1 MSQRISI
8 TDLAYV
14 TVPTL
19 SPGGPELISTLS
31 NDELNLAQIAEVLEM
46 HPVISVRLIGLANSA
61 WSAPDRTIV
70 DLQTACIRL
79 GLNVVRSSVIA
90 YALAAPFSL
99 PSCQNFDARRF
110 WTCTLLAAEA
120 AGRLAS
126 AYQLENSMARTSGML
141 RNLGLI
147 WLVDLA
153 PEHSNRAFVA
163 VADEEYPNLSTAL
176 TEHVGISHLQAS
188 KSLLTN
194 WELPNELLNA
204 CEDEIKVPLASLSAK
219 AASIASSVYLGHEFE
234 DSLADPRCSSGELA
248 TIHDDVSKLLTKLAM
263 VAQSIV
269 ALPRKLAR

>member
-1 MSQRISI
+1 MNQRMSI

-14 TVPTL
+14 TLPTL

-31 NDELNLAQIAEVLEM
+31 NDDLNLAQIAEALEL

-70 DLQTACIRL
+70 DLQTACVRL
-79 GLNVVRSSVIA
+79 GLDVVRSSTIA

-99 PSCQNFDARRF
+99 PKCQNFDARRF

-120 AGRLAS
+120 AGRLS
-126 AYQLENSMARTSGML
+126 TPHQLDNSIARTAGML

-153 PEHSNRAFVA
+153 PEQTNRAFSA
-163 VADEEYPNLSTAL
+163 IADEEFSDLSSAL

-194 WELPNELLNA
+194 WELPKELLAA
-204 CEDEIKVPLASLSAK
+204 CEDEVKIPLASVSAQ
-219 AASIASSVYLGHEFE
+219 AARVASSVYLGYELESGPAH
-234 DSLADPRCSSGELA
+234 SKCSSDELA
-248 TIHDDVSKLLTKLAM
+248 TIHADVSKLQTKLAM

-269 ALPRKLAR
+269 ALPG

>member
-1 MSQRISI
+1 MNQRMSI

-14 TVPTL
+14 TVPNL

-31 NDELNLAQIAEVLEM
+31 SDDLNLAQVAEVLEM

-70 DLQTACIRL
+70 DLQTACVRL

-90 YALAAPFSL
+90 YALAAPFCL
-99 PSCQNFDARRF
+99 PKCQNFDARRF

-120 AGRLAS
+120 ADRLS
-126 AYQLENSMARTSGML
+126 SQYQLENSMARTGGML

-153 PEHSNRAFVA
+153 PEQTNRAFGSVA
-163 VADEEYPNLSTAL
+163 EGKFPDLPTAL
-176 TEHVGISHLQAS
+176 TECVGISHLQAS

-194 WELPNELLNA
+194 WELPHELLNA
-204 CEDEIKVPLASLSAK
+204 CEDEIKVPLASVSAQ
-219 AASIASSVYLGHEFE
+219 AARVASSVYMGHEFE
-234 DSLADPRCSSGELA
+234 DGPADPRCSSDELA
-248 TIHDDVSKLLTKLAM
+248 TIHADVSKLLTKLAM
-263 VAQSIV
+263 VAQSI
-269 ALPRKLAR
+269 AA